1 VRMTTQTTTCCR
13 ACGSAD
19 LRHVISLGVLPVADL
34 LIRPDQLDREDPVA
48 PLEVVFC
55 ADCTLVQVKEVIPP
69 EMIYVDD
76 YPYFSSLSGALLEHY
91 RESAERI
98 MARRRL
104 GKDDLVVE
112 IASNDGYMLRNFA
125 QRSIPVLGV
134 DPAKGPAE
142 AAERAGVRTICD
154 FFDARLARIL
164 RKLDYT
170 ASVVVANNT
179 LNIIPDL
186 GDCMAGIRELLREDG
201 LAVIEVPY
209 VVDLIEAGAFDNIFH
224 QNTAYFSLTA
234 LDRLFRTHGLFINEV
249 DHLPVTMGGSV
260 RVFASRIERA
270 GESVQALLEAERQR
284 GITGEAYY
292 RGFAE
297 RVHAVKRSLQE
308 MLIAFKRQGKR
319 VAAYG
324 AAGGMATTL
333 LNYVNI
339 DSDLVQFA
347 VDINPHK
354 HGRYTPGSRL
364 RIHPPEKLLE
374 DKPDYVLLLAWNYA
388 DEVLAQQAEYRKAGG
403 KFIIPI
409 PEPRIV

>member
-1 VRMTTQTTTCCR
+1 
-13 ACGSAD
+13 
-19 LRHVISLGVLPVADL
+19 
-34 LIRPDQLDREDPVA
+34 
-48 PLEVVFC
+48 
-55 ADCTLVQVKEVIPP
+55 
-69 EMIYVDD
+69 
-76 YPYFSSLSGALLEHY
+76 
-91 RESAERI
+91 
-98 MARRRL
+98 
-104 GKDDLVVE
+104 
-112 IASNDGYMLRNFA
+112 
-125 QRSIPVLGV
+125 
-134 DPAKGPAE
+134 
-142 AAERAGVRTICD
+142 
-154 FFDARLARIL
+154 
-164 RKLDYT
+164 
-170 ASVVVANNT
+170 
-179 LNIIPDL
+179 
-186 GDCMAGIRELLREDG
+186 
-201 LAVIEVPY
+201 VIEVPY